1 MRKAIGRFMAWA
13 ALAAA
18 TLTGSVLPAAEAAKD
33 GTIRRTVWSFD
44 RSEIDWNKG
53 FTDVP
58 ALNVDAAKIEEM
70 KQKGIIKEMR
80 GWAEYDLEI
89 PATGWYELWQQGNG
103 GRDLYVD
110 GKPLLEKA
118 IPDGTGDAAGKRA
131 DGGQGWLKKSNLWL
145 TQGKHS
151 LRFSEPTFLTY
162 QVETS
167 SLPSAFELVP
177 AQGRPGTAV
186 RAKLVGHHVLRL
198 GDMFKLRVQGGGTG
212 TAVRYELEFVDL
224 MQPET
229 PAIPAGA
236 VEFAATPEPVTK
248 NVELPCQREGVF
260 KLVAKVDGKPLRPSE
275 FGCWEIAVVDVKA
288 RPTAQEERKTLVHD
302 IDCVANT
309 DNGKSVDPA
318 KYFEANGKTRINE
331 TKAGKY
337 RESNDCTGPEVEKIQ
352 APAEWPATLSGF
364 AYEVELPDATSA
376 YLVEVEYPD
385 DDRRAVAIPVT
396 FLDDKGE
403 GVGKM
408 IKGWETGGV
417 FPLSNQMSL
426 HRMVTWASSKRMNIA
441 IFSQTIGCR
450 AAAARVR
457 VYRFDGPLPQAPAM
471 RPGGRIF
478 GHWYEEAQTIS
489 DMLLNCRSFYKNGP
503 LVGDYVTLDRWTQ
516 LARYSG
522 VNAISGF
529 GMGYQTVFWKTRVL
543 EGSFG
548 GSSDATRLAALLCE
562 KNGIKYV
569 PEVFGG
575 NRAMF
580 ANLNARSKTPD
591 ELLSVSRHGQKIGG
605 YNAAH
610 PLVQEF
616 WLEAF
621 GEIAELLRDC
631 PAFAG
636 VTVRADGWQFT
647 GTFTLPSLSWG
658 YGDWMVAE
666 FARES
671 GVQVPGAAADPE
683 RFNVRYKFLTAPGMR
698 EKWETW
704 RCAKVMDYHQRLR
717 DQLRGKDR
725 PDLFLGV
732 VGDGNCDTSYLVPE
746 NLTERWR
753 GTGID
758 LNALAGMPGV
768 AVIPGARYGFT
779 GTGVGDQATYDGFFN
794 PENVAVGFG
803 HLRGFAPY
811 MIYHEWY
818 PGEAGKCVPL
828 PRLGVIFKKGTYAYC
843 TQVDGAGRHTLEKYA
858 AVLAEQDSAFLRDGG
873 NSYVFGDPEIWRPWF
888 AEYQALPAKP
898 FTRLEAA
905 RDPVAVWWREGA
917 SESKESSTSNPS
929 IQSTPANLSKD
940 YFYFYAVNRERLP
953 VTITLTLADA
963 GEVRS
968 LTSGAAQRL
977 DQGALRLEL
986 APYELRSFHCAAGAR
1001 ITAAK
1006 TDVPTELVEFA
1017 WRRLAFAQDLLGQV
1031 SAGGLREG
1039 ALTKPELDEVR
1050 RGVAEARAAIA
1061 QGRYSRARTALS
1073 AAPLMHAYVKL
1084 GMMPEAQVTTRFPDR
1099 LSAVKDGF
1107 YKHSEPVLSAGE
1119 IAKRCAPEAKVERV
1133 DSATVNPEWRGEEL
1147 LMLRDGVLTFELDV
1161 PADGPY
1167 SLVLGHTAEARG
1179 VGTVT
1184 LNGASLPLPLTTVKA
1199 RTPEQTVFPPVT
1211 LKAGKA
1217 RVTVRR
1223 DGAFGLYGLKWLP
1236 SWRPLPSAV
1245 WATTG
1250 PFKSFWRHG
1259 LNPWYSG
1266 ISKGFETLYPPETDR
1281 GLSAVYDVPAEL
1293 VSRDQRRFGWS
1304 FDDDGSP
1311 AVRLG
1316 PLDMDHGKVRM
1327 KIGVNCKVR
1336 TGSAA
1341 NDFSFAQTTI
1351 ISPDERTVRLAV
1363 SLDFWCDIWLNGEKV
1378 ISEMSEEKK
1387 TMYGCQ
1393 FCGHEPLYATVKL
1406 KKGANPMFVKQ
1417 QGGSLGSGFLF
1428 WVSDQPDLEFRARP

>member
-1 MRKAIGRFMAWA
+1 MRKTISRIIKGA
-13 ALAAA
+13 ALAAVISIG
-18 TLTGSVLPAAEAAKD
+18 GSLSAAEAAKD
-33 GTIRRTVWSFD
+33 GTIRRTAWSFD

-53 FTDVP
+53 LDP
-58 ALNVDAAKIEEM
+58 AELNVDAARIEEM

-80 GWAEYDLEI
+80 GWAEYDIEI
-89 PATGWYELWQQGNG
+89 PATGWYEIWQQGNG

-110 GKPLLEKA
+110 GKLVLYKA
-118 IPDGTGDAAGKRA
+118 IPAPLDVKGPLGKKA
-131 DGGQGWLKKSNLWL
+131 NLWL
-145 TQGKHS
+145 TQGKRS
-151 LRFSEPTFLTY
+151 LRFSEPTFRDAY
-162 QVETS
+162 CENS
-167 SLPSAFELVP
+167 SLPSAFELAP
-177 AQGRPGTAV
+177 AQGRPEAAI
-186 RAKLVGHHVLRL
+186 RSELVGHHVLRA
-198 GDMFKLRVQGGGTG
+198 GDKLKLRVQGGGTG
-212 TAVRYELEFVDL
+212 TAIRYELEFVDL
-224 MQPET
+224 MQPEA
-229 PAIPAGA
+229 PPVPAGA
-236 VEFAATPEPVTK
+236 VEFAATAEPVTK
-248 NVELPCQREGVF
+248 EIELPCQREGVY
-260 KLVAKVDGKPLRPSE
+260 KLVTKVDGKPLRPSE
-275 FGCWEIAVVDVKA
+275 FGVSQIAVVDVKA
-288 RPTAQEERKTLVHD
+288 RPVEAAERKTLVHD

-309 DNGKSVDPA
+309 DNGKPVDPA
-318 KYFEANGKTRINE
+318 KYFEANGKTRVGE
-331 TKAGKY
+331 TPAGKY
-337 RESNDCTGPEVEKIQ
+337 REGNDCTGPEVEKIQ

-385 DDRRAVAIPVT
+385 DDRRSVAIPVT

-417 FPLSNQMSL
+417 FPLSNRMSL
-426 HRMVTWASSKRMNIA
+426 HRMVTWASSTRMNIA
-441 IFSQTIGCR
+441 LFSQTIGHR
-450 AAAARVR
+450 AAASRIR
-457 VYRFDGPLPQAPAM
+457 VYRFEGRLPQAPAG
-471 RPGGRIF
+471 RPDGRLF

-503 LVGDYVTLDRWTQ
+503 LVGDFVTLDRWTQ

-529 GMGYQTVFWKTRVL
+529 GVGYQTAFWKTRVL
-543 EGSFG
+543 DGLFG
-548 GSSDATRLAALLCE
+548 GSHDATRLAALLCE

-569 PEVFGG
+569 PEIFGG

-591 ELLSVSRHGQKIGG
+591 DLKSISRHGQKIGG
-605 YNAAH
+605 YNATH
-610 PLVQEF
+610 PVVQEY

-621 GEIAELLRDC
+621 GEIGDLLRDC

-636 VTVRADGWQFT
+636 VTVRADPWQFS

-666 FARES
+666 LARET
-671 GVQVPGAAADPE
+671 GIQVPGAADDPE
-683 RFNVRYKFLTAPGMR
+683 RFNVRYKFLTTPGMR
-698 EKWETW
+698 EKWEAW
-704 RCAKVMDYHQRLR
+704 RCARVMDYHQRLR
-717 DQLRGKDR
+717 DRLRGKDR
-725 PDLFLGV
+725 PDLFFGV
-732 VGDGNCDTSYLVPE
+732 VGDGNCDTSYLVPD
-746 NLTERWR
+746 NLAERWR
-753 GTGID
+753 GIGID
-758 LNALAGMPGV
+758 LKALAGMPGV
-768 AVIPGARYGFT
+768 AVMPVGRYGFRNT
-779 GTGVGDQATYDGFFN
+779 SVGDQATYDEFFN
-794 PENVAVGFG
+794 PDNVAVGFG
-803 HLRGFAPY
+803 HLRGFAAY
-811 MIYHEWY
+811 MLYHEWY
-818 PGEAGKCVPL
+818 GGGPL
-828 PRLGVIFKKGTYAYC
+828 PKLGVILKSKTYCYC

-873 NSYVFGDPEIWRPWF
+873 NSYIFGDPEIWRPWF

-905 RDPVAVWWREGA
+905 RDPVAVWYLKPGDQSSVISNQLNSSQGS
-917 SESKESSTSNPS
+917 SETTLTDHRSPITDHF
-929 IQSTPANLSKD
+929 L
-940 YFYFYAVNRERLP
+940 FYAVNRERLP

-968 LTSGAAQRL
+968 LTSGAVQRME
-977 DQGALRLEL
+977 QGALRLEL
-986 APYELRSFHCAAGAR
+986 APYELRAFRCAAGAQ
-1001 ITAAK
+1001 IATAK
-1006 TDVPTELVEFA
+1006 TDVPAELTEFVK
-1017 WRRLAFAQDLLGQV
+1017 RRLAFAQELLGQV
-1031 SAGGLREG
+1031 SVGGLREG
-1039 ALTKPELDEVR
+1039 ALTKPELEEVR
-1050 RGVAEARAAIA
+1050 KGVTEAWTAFQ
-1061 QGRYSRARTALS
+1061 QGHSSRARTALC

-1099 LSAVKDGF
+1099 LTAVKDGF
-1107 YKHSEPVLSAGE
+1107 YKHGEPVLKAGE
-1119 IAKRCAPEAKVERV
+1119 IAKLCAADAKVERV
-1133 DSATVNPEWRGEEL
+1133 DSATINPDWRGEEL
-1147 LMLRDGVLTFELDV
+1147 LMLRDGALTFELDV

-1167 SLVLGHTAEARG
+1167 SLVLGHAAEERG

-1184 LNGASLPLPLTTVKA
+1184 LNGKSLPLPVTTINA

-1223 DGAFGLYGLKWLP
+1223 DGAFGLYGVKWLP
-1236 SWRPLPSAV
+1236 SWRPMPSAV

-1259 LNPWYSG
+1259 LEPWYSG
-1266 ISKGFETLYPPETDR
+1266 ISKGFETVYPPETNR

-1311 AVRLG
+1311 DVRLG

-1351 ISPDERTVRLAV
+1351 ISPDDRTVRLAV
-1363 SLDFWCDIWLNGEKV
+1363 SLDFWAEIWLNGEKV

-1387 TMYGCQ
+1387 EMYGCQ
-1393 FCGHEPLYATVKL
+1393 FCGHEPLYATIKL